1 MLFLCGA
8 VVLHIG
14 MNPPYLPA
22 LAIMAGANMAVAGLM
37 WIIADAKGTE
47 KAGGIPAD
55 NSQEEELV
63 TAEIESPHTLETVD
77 EPSRLLPPKHYG

>member
-1 MLFLCGA
+1 MRTCLALMLFLCGA

-37 WIIADAKGTE
+37 WIIADAKETE
-47 KAGGIPAD
+47 KAKASLTD
-55 NSQEEELV
+55 NSQEEGME
-63 TAEIESPHTLETVD
+63 
-77 EPSRLLPPKHYG
+77 GGC